1 MKPNF
6 PGNEL
11 NGRNLGLPVACVGS
25 ASTLI
30 SCNLARTNK
39 YSPSRSLISSTVTFL
54 RGLLLMPG
62 RKASPSSPCFLLG
75 DMFGG
80 SLDVLNEMK
89 KRDITQRLD
98 DMSQRKE
105 ALRVG
110 GIVCVESSTVCSP
123 ITNHVCEG
131 TGSLSQQET
140 ITYCGV
146 DSVQRFH
153 NPGIL
158 GVN

>member
-1 MKPNF
+1 MKV
-6 PGNEL
+6 GNEL
-11 NGRNLGLPVACVGS
+11 KGKNLGLPVACVGS

-30 SCNLARTNK
+30 SCSLARTNK

-54 RGLLLMPG
+54 RGLLLMSG
-62 RKASPSSPCFLLG
+62 CNTSPSSPCFLLG

-80 SLDVLNEMK
+80 SLDVLNKMK
-89 KRDITQRLD
+89 KEDIIQRLD
-98 DMSQRKE
+98 DMSYRKE
-105 ALRVG
+105 AIRVG
-110 GIVCVESSTVCSP
+110 GIVCVESSIVCSP
-123 ITNHVCEG
+123 LATHVWEG
-131 TGSLSQQET
+131 TGSPSQSQT

-153 NPGIL
+153 NPGIF